1 MIDLRSDTFTVP
13 TAEMRKV
20 IANAEVGD
28 DVFGEDPTV
37 NELQDYTAD
46 LLGKEAALFVP
57 SGVMSNQI
65 CIATL
70 TNPGDEVIVES
81 EAHIFYYEAAAPSI
95 ISNVQ
100 LRPLPSIKGVISEDL
115 ISASIRK
122 TDLHY
127 PKTSLI
133 CLENTHNRHGGT
145 IIPLE
150 YIKRVKNI
158 CDVNGILFHCDGARI
173 WNACSATGVS
183 PRDYAEPFD
192 TLSVCLSKGLGAPI
206 GSLVV
211 SSKENIAKALRWRK
225 ILGGA
230 MRQVGIIASAG
241 LYAFKNHYQLLAE
254 THGNAKIFA
263 KNISESEYF
272 EVDLSSVET
281 NMVRFETKK
290 DVNSSEFLAELKS
303 RGLLVLEIGK
313 NTFRAVFHFQ
323 ISQKESKRASE
334 ILIQSI
340 TKMGHS

>member
-13 TAEMRKV
+13 TEEMRKV

-37 NELQDYTAD
+37 NELQEYTAN
-46 LLGKEAALFVP
+46 LLGKEAALYVP

-81 EAHIFYYEAAAPSI
+81 EAHIFYYEAAAPAI
-95 ISNVQ
+95 ISQVQ
-100 LRPLPSIKGVISEDL
+100 LRTLASENGMIKEDL
-115 ISASIRK
+115 ITSSIRK
-122 TDLHY
+122 TDLHF

-145 IIPLE
+145 ILDLE
-150 YIKRVKNI
+150 YLKRVRGI
-158 CDVNGILFHCDGARI
+158 CDQNNILLHCDGARI
-173 WNACSATGVS
+173 WNACIATGIT
-183 PRDYAEPFD
+183 PKEYAKPFD
-192 TLSVCLSKGLGAPI
+192 TLSVCLSKGLGAPV

-211 SSKENIAKALRWRK
+211 STKENIAKAIRWRK

-241 LYAFKNHYQLLAE
+241 LYALKNHYELLPE
-254 THGNAKIFA
+254 THLNAKQFA
-263 KNISESEYF
+263 KTISESELF
-272 EVDLSSVET
+272 EVDLHSVET
-281 NMVRFETKK
+281 NMVRFKTKK
-290 DVNSSEFLAELKS
+290 DINGTEFLTKLKEE
-303 RGLLVLEIGK
+303 GLLLLEIGK

-323 ISQKESKRASE
+323 ISKTDSAKAAD
-334 ILIQSI
+334 ILIKSLS
-340 TKMGHS
+340 GN